1 MAAAHTARGTPS
13 RPPLPWPGVVLGWF
27 SVGEQATGGSRGGH
41 SGLSSPVTRANRRQQ
56 HGIGCTSTCQRIN
69 ADTHST
75 TTRPLNHS
83 THHSSALR
91 EIDTLRRDDA
101 GAVRSETPRPGAVTS
116 DFPLDDGVTP
126 DALFEIKRVK
136 TTGRHRRQTANSPGR
151 GKGKAGGGGVRC
163 CSSSSGAQAAR
174 PKESR
179 PLTAGPSVSPMVSSQ
194 CLTARPA

>member
-56 HGIGCTSTCQRIN
+56 QGIGCTSTCQRIN

-116 DFPLDDGVTP
+116 NLLLDDGVTP
-126 DALFEIKRVK
+126 DALLEIKRVK
-136 TTGRHRRQTANSPGR
+136 NYWQTPQTNSKLTRSREGEGGRRGGFDAVPPPPGLRRLGQKNRGRWQLDRLSHPWCPAN
-151 GKGKAGGGGVRC
+151 V
-163 CSSSSGAQAAR
+163 
-174 PKESR
+174 
-179 PLTAGPSVSPMVSSQ
+179 
-194 CLTARPA
+194 